1 MDLFEKYNL
10 EIIEDT
16 KIDQLNLLER
26 QMMQPAIRHK
36 WVSRL
41 ISHKRQKNEL
51 EKRKKEIKEEV
62 LKNLEKNGIPT
73 GIPKTALAS
82 KVDSSESIQKINQEI
97 QHVDLLIDYLERVEK
112 IFASITYDFTSII
125 NTIKMEMS

>member
-41 ISHKRQKNEL
+41 ISHKRQKNDL

-97 QHVDLLIDYLERVEK
+97 QDVDLLIDYLERVEK